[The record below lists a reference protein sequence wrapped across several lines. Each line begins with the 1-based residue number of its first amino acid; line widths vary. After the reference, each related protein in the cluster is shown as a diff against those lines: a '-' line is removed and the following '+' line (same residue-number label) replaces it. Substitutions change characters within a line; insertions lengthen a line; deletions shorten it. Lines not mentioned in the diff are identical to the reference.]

1 MRTSLLEVLSEDEL
15 YSIHEASL
23 NILSQVGVVIRSE
36 EVLRFLKGQGL
47 KVDMGNQRVWFSPD
61 VVKQALSQF
70 PSKITLFEREGKVA
84 FVLGKQKGL
93 VASGHNAVY
102 VLDPF
107 TDKRKKV
114 TKKDVGDFA
123 RLSDAL
129 ENIDIV
135 GVQAMAQNV
144 PAKSS
149 LLHSLDAVFNNT
161 TKHIFFSPEG
171 PKTTQSIFR
180 MAEAILRGKSLEK
193 FPILTCQLSPTSP
206 LTWEKGA
213 VEALTLTAKAGV
225 PCCFLP
231 QPYAG
236 VTAPLTLAGVLVVS
250 NAEFLS
256 GAVISQLMRKG
267 APVVYGTAWTTF
279 DMREGN
285 VVVASP
291 ETSLLRIA
299 GTGLARFYHIPSH
312 TIGPDSDS
320 HFLDEQNAWE
330 KTLTLLSA
338 LSSGVDLVVN
348 AGMFATGLTVS
359 FEQLVIDN
367 EITGIIRR
375 FLEGIKVS
383 SETIAADVIAKVGPA
398 GEFLCE
404 PHTLKYLRSGEHW
417 QPILSN
423 RKRYESWQQAGGLS
437 LLKRARKRVDEILSS
452 YHPPTLDEK
461 IKEKLSSIIDE
472 FERRE

>member
-1 MRTSLLEVLSEDEL
+1 MKMGQLEVLSEHEL
-15 YSIHEASL
+15 QAIHKASL
-23 NILSQVGVVIRSE
+23 NILSQVGVVVRSE
-36 EVLRFLKGQGL
+36 KILRFLKNRGL
-47 KVDMGNQRVWFSPD
+47 KVNIENQRVWFSPE
-61 VVKQALSQF
+61 VVMQALSQL
-70 PSKITLFEREGKVA
+70 PSRITLFKREGEMA
-84 FVLGKQKGL
+84 FILGKDSGL

-107 TDKRKKV
+107 TNKRRKV

-123 RLSDAL
+123 RVSDAL

-135 GVQAMAQNV
+135 GVQAMAQDV

-149 LLHSLDAVFNNT
+149 LLHSLDAVFSNT

-171 PKTTQSIFR
+171 PETTRSIFH
-180 MAEAILRGKSLEK
+180 MAEAVLQGKNLGEFS
-193 FPILTCQLSPTSP
+193 ILTCQLSPTSP
-206 LTWEKGA
+206 LTGEKGA
-213 VEALTLTAKAGV
+213 AEALMLTAKAGV

-236 VTAPLTLAGVLVVS
+236 VTAPLTLAGVLMVS

-256 GAVISQLMRKG
+256 GAVISQLVKKG
-267 APVVYGTAWTTF
+267 APVIYGTAWTTF

-285 VVVASP
+285 VIIGSP
-291 ETSLLRIA
+291 ETSILRVA

-330 KTLTLLSA
+330 KTLSLLGA

-367 EITGIIRR
+367 EIAGTIRR
-375 FLEGIKVS
+375 FLQGIEVS
-383 SETIAADVIAKVGPA
+383 PETIAADLIAKVGPG

-404 PHTLKYLRSGEHW
+404 AHTLKYLRSKEHW
-417 QPILSN
+417 QPSLSN
-423 RKRYESWQQAGGLS
+423 RKRYEIWQQAGGLS
-437 LLKRARKRVDEILSS
+437 LLERARKRVDEILSS
-452 YHPPTLDEK
+452 HQPPTLDEK
-461 IKEKLSSIIDE
+461 TRERLSSIIDE